1 MTGHAGGAATT
12 GTATTAPLSGGG
24 LRRSIGGFLL
34 FAFIVGDTLGAGIY
48 TLVGTMAADVGGVI
62 WLPLLIA
69 LVVALLT
76 AGTYAELITKYPHAG
91 GAARFAERAFGKP
104 YLSFLV
110 GFLMMASGITTAAAL
125 ANAFSG
131 DYFTALVDVNP
142 QLVAVLFIVI
152 LTVVNLRG
160 VVESMRAN
168 LLASCIEVTGLVVV
182 IAVAT
187 IFIFGGGGDT
197 GRLVQFA
204 EGVPP
209 LQGAFAASIV
219 AFFSFLGFEAAA
231 NMAEEVRNP
240 SKVYPRALFGALI
253 TAAVVY
259 LGIALGAGAVLPADE
274 LAASSGPLLAV
285 VEATGLGV
293 PSWLFALVALVA
305 IANGGLLFMV
315 MASRVGYG
323 LAEAGLLPRAFG
335 SVLPGRRTPWI
346 SILVVAGST
355 IGLSFLGNVGQL
367 ADVTVL
373 LLLLVFISANVSVLV
388 LKKDR
393 VEHEHF
399 SIPRVVPVLAIIAS
413 LVLLAQQDGVI
424 WLGSLAYIAVG
435 TVLYLI
441 ARFTRKRE
449 DAAVAARPAEPSD
462 AVERVPWDD

>member
-1 MTGHAGGAATT
+1 MTEPSAGSGTTTTTDDGAARS
-12 GTATTAPLSGGG
+12 SGGLKKVITG
-24 LRRSIGGFLL
+24 PLL

-48 TLVGTMAADVGGVI
+48 TLVGTMATDVGGVI

-104 YLSFLV
+104 YVAFIV
-110 GFLMMASGITTAAAL
+110 GFLMLSSGITTAAAL

-142 QLVAVLFIVI
+142 QIVAVVFIVV
-152 LTVVNLRG
+152 LTLVNLRG
-160 VVESMRAN
+160 VKESLTAN
-168 LLASCIEVTGLVVV
+168 LVASVIEVSGLVIV
-182 IAVAT
+182 ITVASM
-187 IFIFGGGGDT
+187 FFFGGGGDAS
-197 GRLVQFA
+197 RLVTFA

-209 LQGAFAASIV
+209 VQGAFAASVV

-259 LGIALGAGAVLPADE
+259 LGIAIGAAIVLPADE
-274 LAASSGPLLAV
+274 LASSSGPLLDV
-285 VEATGLGV
+285 VQATGIGV
-293 PSWLFALVALVA
+293 PTWLFSLIALVA

-315 MASRVGYG
+315 MASRVGFG

-335 SVLPGRRTPWI
+335 RVLPNRGTPWV
-346 SILVVAGST
+346 SILVVGGAT
-355 IGLSFLGNVGQL
+355 IALSFLGNVGTL
-367 ADVTVL
+367 AETTVL
-373 LLLLVFISANVSVLV
+373 LLLLVFISANISVLV
-388 LKKDR
+388 LKKDK

-399 SIPRVVPVLAIIAS
+399 SIPRVVPVLAIITS
-413 LVLLAQQDGVI
+413 IVLLFQQSGVV
-424 WLGSLAYIAVG
+424 WLGALGYAVIG
-435 TVLYLI
+435 TALYLV
-441 ARFTRKRE
+441 ARYARRRE
-449 DAAVAARPAEPSD
+449 VASS
-462 AVERVPWDD
+462 

>member
-1 MTGHAGGAATT
+1 MSEPSAGSGTTTTTGDGAARS
-12 GTATTAPLSGGG
+12 SGGLKKVITG
-24 LRRSIGGFLL
+24 PLL

-48 TLVGTMAADVGGVI
+48 TLVGTMATDVGGVI

-104 YLSFLV
+104 YVAFIV
-110 GFLMMASGITTAAAL
+110 GFLMLSSGITTAAAL

-142 QLVAVLFIVI
+142 QIVAVVFIVV
-152 LTVVNLRG
+152 LTLVNLRG
-160 VVESMRAN
+160 VKESLTAN
-168 LLASCIEVTGLVVV
+168 LVASVIEVSGLVIV
-182 IAVAT
+182 ITVASM
-187 IFIFGGGGDT
+187 FFFGGGGDAS
-197 GRLVQFA
+197 RLVTFA

-209 LQGAFAASIV
+209 VQGAFAASVV

-259 LGIALGAGAVLPADE
+259 LGIAVGAAIVLPADE
-274 LAASSGPLLAV
+274 LASSSGPLLDV
-285 VEATGLGV
+285 VQATGIGV
-293 PSWLFALVALVA
+293 PTWLFSLIALVA

-315 MASRVGYG
+315 MASRVGFG

-335 SVLPGRRTPWI
+335 RVLPKRGTPWV
-346 SILVVAGST
+346 SIIVVGAAT
-355 IGLSFLGNVGQL
+355 IGLSFLGNVGTL
-367 ADVTVL
+367 AETTVL

-388 LKKDR
+388 LKKDK

-399 SIPRVVPVLAIIAS
+399 SIPRVVPVLAIITS
-413 LVLLAQQDGVI
+413 IVLLFQQSGVV
-424 WLGSLAYIAVG
+424 WLGALGYAVIGSL
-435 TVLYLI
+435 LYL
-441 ARFTRKRE
+441 
-449 DAAVAARPAEPSD
+449 AARYARRREVSSS
-462 AVERVPWDD
+462 